1 MALNIC
7 LVQEGDQHFTCL
19 AVGFLL
25 GRSRY
30 ADRRGPAAQPEGEP
44 PKRSGKSL
52 LQVCGYDYQV
62 GLCPHSQQAVASVV
76 VLEMA
81 RRGAEP

>member
-30 ADRRGPAAQPEGEP
+30 ADRRGPRPN
-44 PKRSGKSL
+44 PKGSL
-52 LQVCGYDYQV
+52 RRDQAS
-62 GLCPHSQQAVASVV
+62 LCSRCVV
-76 VLEMA
+76 MTIKWDCA
-81 RRGAEP
+81 RILSRQ